1 MGVHS
6 GLLVG
11 TGCVCML
18 SHVQLFVTSWTVA
31 CQAPLSMGSSRQEYW
46 SGLLLPPAG
55 DLPNPGIKPAS
66 RMSPA
71 LAGGFFTT
79 EPRGKQDQK
88 PLSTSPLGK
97 GGGGVSQAF
106 RGPPQRHMRTWG

>member
-1 MGVHS
+1 MSHGCALRTVS
-6 GLLVG
+6 RDRM
-11 TGCVCML
+11 CVCML

-31 CQAPLSMGSSRQEYW
+31 RQAPLSMGSSRQEYW

-55 DLPNPGIKPAS
+55 DLPDPGIKPAS
-66 RMSPA
+66 LVSPA

-88 PLSTSPLGK
+88 PLSTSLLGK
-97 GGGGVSQAF
+97 GG
-106 RGPPQRHMRTWG
+106 RGACPKPSRDPHRDI